1 VRPIARDMALPRR
14 GIDGG
19 TARETFFIAREFVLD
34 RFSRSDEVG
43 WRRLE
48 PEYIERSHKP
58 VHLTSGELNRT
69 FDRNNI
75 DAAAT
80 VSS

>member
-1 VRPIARDMALPRR
+1 
-14 GIDGG
+14 
-19 TARETFFIAREFVLD
+19 VLD